1 MMTKQPNYIVDL
13 HSHTTRS
20 DGGDSPKEFIS
31 NAAALGM
38 KVIVI
43 TDHDVLPPDQIEV
56 NGMMVDPVLY
66 AKKKGMKLIPGIEF
80 SCETLVEDVHIVV
93 LGCDYT
99 NPKILEMNQKIIKS
113 KIFSYQKLLDILADN
128 GYDITWDEV
137 LNYDDIPRKPEDVQK
152 KIIFNLMA
160 EKGYTKT
167 WSDAKLLIRNNP
179 DFSVKREKPA
189 PGDIINI
196 AHESGGIAILAH
208 PYLIDETVTTNDGTM
223 SRADYIDQL
232 IDLGLDGIEACYTYD
247 KTTYNGPYTKE
258 EIIAKIKADYQDR
271 VKIISGGSDYHADY
285 KKTDK
290 NVRNIGECGV
300 TLEYFNSNELL
311 RNL

>member
-1 MMTKQPNYIVDL
+1 MKNQPNYPVDL

-20 DGGDSPKEFIS
+20 DGSDTPQEFIS

-43 TDHDVLPPDQIEV
+43 TDHDVLPPDSIEV
-56 NGMMVDPVLY
+56 NGVMVDPVLY
-66 AKKKGMKLIPGIEF
+66 AEKKGIKLLPGIEF
-80 SCETLVEDVHIVV
+80 SCETQVEDVHIVV
-93 LGCDYT
+93 LGCDYS

-113 KIFSYQKLLDILADN
+113 KIFSYQKLLEVLASN
-128 GYDITWDEV
+128 GYVITWEEV

-167 WSDAKLLIRNNP
+167 WSEAKLLIRNNP
-179 DFSVKREKPA
+179 DFNVKREKPDA
-189 PGDIINI
+189 IEIINL

-208 PYLIDETVTTNDGTM
+208 PYLIDEEVTTKDGTM
-223 SRADYIDQL
+223 TRADFINKL
-232 IDLGLDGIEACYTYD
+232 IDGGLDGIEASYTYD
-247 KTTYNGPYTKE
+247 KTTYNGSMTKD
-258 EIIAKIKADYQDR
+258 EIIRNIKADYEGR

-290 NVRNIGECGV
+290 KVRNIGECGI
-300 TLEYFNSNELL
+300 TMEYFNNNELL
-311 RNL
+311 KNL

>member
-1 MMTKQPNYIVDL
+1 MSTQPNYLIDL

-20 DGGDSPKEFIS
+20 DGSDTPQEFIS

-43 TDHDVLPPDQIEV
+43 TDHDVLPPDVIEV
-56 NGMMVDPVLY
+56 NGVMVDPVLY
-66 AKKKGMKLIPGIEF
+66 AQKKGMKLLPGIEF
-80 SCETLVEDVHIVV
+80 SCESLVEDVHLVV

-99 NPKILEMNQKIIKS
+99 NPKILEMNEKIVQS
-113 KIFSYQKLLDILADN
+113 KIRAYQKLLEVLESH
-128 GYDITWDEV
+128 GYLITWDEV
-137 LNYDDIPRKPEDVQK
+137 LNYDDIPRKSEDVQK

-167 WSDAKLLIRNNP
+167 WSDAKLLVRNNP
-179 DFSVKREKPA
+179 EFSVKRDKPDA
-189 PGDIINI
+189 REIIDL

-208 PYLIDETVTTNDGTM
+208 PYLIDDVVNTPDGTVTRETFIN
-223 SRADYIDQL
+223 QL
-232 IDLGLDGIEACYTYD
+232 IANGLDGIEASYTYD
-247 KTTYNGPYTKE
+247 KSTYTGKMTKD
-258 EIIAKIKADYQDR
+258 EIVEKVKADYADK

-290 NVRNIGECGV
+290 KVRSIGECGI
-300 TLEYFNSNELL
+300 TQEYFENNELL

>member
-1 MMTKQPNYIVDL
+1 MTTQPNYIVDL

-20 DGGDSPKEFIS
+20 DGGDTPQEFIS

-38 KVIVI
+38 KVIVF

-56 NGMMVDPVLY
+56 NGVMVDPVLY
-66 AKKKGMKLIPGIEF
+66 ARKKGMKLIPGIEF
-80 SCETLVEDVHIVV
+80 SCETQVEDVHIVV
-93 LGCDYT
+93 LGCDYS
-99 NPKILEMNQKIIKS
+99 NPKIIEMYQKIVKS

-137 LNYDDIPRKPEDVQK
+137 LNYDDIPRKAEDVQK

-167 WSDAKLLIRNNP
+167 WSEAKLLIRNNP
-179 DFSVKREKPA
+179 DFSVKREKPEPA
-189 PGDIINI
+189 EIINI

-208 PYLIDETVTTNDGTM
+208 PYLIDETVTTNDGAMT
-223 SRADYIDQL
+223 RADYIDKL

-247 KTTYNGPYTKE
+247 KTTYNGPYTKA
-258 EIIAKIKADYQDR
+258 EIIAKIKSDYQDR